1 MTEPVEKAK
10 RKSKPHVDRYSQNE
24 AFAVMVFSLAMMLL
38 FWLDEV
44 FGSIALQYMVGKG
57 LLVKAIL
64 VFIPLGFFRLL
75 YRWDYITNR
84 QSWVFGLVFMMVM
97 LVLLPIVIIVGA
109 FLSWLGSPLLRD
121 STIAWPV
128 VISALII
135 VICGFWF
142 ALRTLKIALHK
153 TVMKSIA
160 LSVFVLANLLA
171 AGLGLYDGLDFR
183 YRSEH
188 MATTEDNYYIYFYRG
203 FRRDMYDQVVLHR
216 CNSISI
222 DCESVYSI
230 RGRFQE
236 REYYPS
242 HIGSEV
248 LELVQGE
255 QDNVLVLVDGEV
267 VFDSSENRE

>member
-1 MTEPVEKAK
+1 
-10 RKSKPHVDRYSQNE
+10 
-24 AFAVMVFSLAMMLL
+24 MV
-38 FWLDEV
+38 
-44 FGSIALQYMVGKG
+44 
-57 LLVKAIL
+57 
-64 VFIPLGFFRLL
+64 
-75 YRWDYITNR
+75 IT
-84 QSWVFGLVFMMVM
+84 
-97 LVLLPIVIIVGA
+97 
-109 FLSWLGSPLLRD
+109 
-121 STIAWPV
+121 
-128 VISALII
+128 ALII
-135 VICGFWF
+135 VIFGCWF
-142 ALRTLKIALHK
+142 AFKSLKISIHES
-153 TVMKSIA
+153 VMKFIA

-216 CNSISI
+216 CNSMSI

-255 QDNVLVLVDGEV
+255 HDNVLMLVDGEV
-267 VFDSSENRE
+267 VFNSSEGGEE